1 MEKLIEII
9 SYNHSEGTVYFKYLG
24 NISRNCRVW
33 LHWKNLTL
41 HFVDLTFEEN
51 LNVEYFVAFNKNVID
66 GLQNF
71 VVSFIFDSHVEDH
84 TIKIR
89 DEIKEFE
96 FLDNFETKLEDPSY
110 YSFDE
115 VFIKKIYEDN
125 LIRINE
131 GDIVV
136 DIGANYGLFS
146 IYAHTFKPSKIIS
159 FEPSRVTFDFL
170 SKNFRNGIL
179 LQNAISDISGFK
191 SFKEGHISTAASR
204 IVEDFGDYQVEVIG
218 INDLHNYLGLDKIDY
233 LKIDC
238 EGSEKNIFNEI
249 SHHTIYKINKIVVEF
264 HSEEIKELII
274 DKLNYFGFTIQK
286 ITNDLI
292 FSYNPNYYKNKKKIA
307 LISTYCDTEEKK
319 IIFLD
324 LVRRVK
330 SLGID
335 VMAISSL
342 HLDKEIV
349 EACDYL
355 FYTKEN
361 PILSWPIRLFTFW
374 REMELP
380 DGRITTMHRG
390 VGDYGWAALYHV
402 KKLTQ
407 IAMTYNY
414 DIFYHMIYD
423 LEIDDVV
430 ENAIKNFEG
439 NIVYPRRDPHHP
451 DTLWETTLHF
461 MSFDKDLMKE
471 IEKEITIDSYLSTNG
486 VAEGEVLKWKNKF
499 NISGSKH
506 PVKDKIFYWKDYDF
520 FDYSPIKDFKL
531 FISKNPEIEIWL
543 GSNPPIPTKL
553 SPNLKLVFYDFE
565 FLKEISI
572 VVNEKNYELTDKIK
586 SYEIIELPIET
597 ENIIN
602 LSLMYDGNKYEL
614 KDKFDEIMLNQVFY
628 NHR

>member
-9 SYNHSEGTVYFKYLG
+9 SYTHSEGTVYFKYLG
-24 NISRNCRVW
+24 TTTRNCRVW
-33 LHWKNLTL
+33 LHWKNFTL

-51 LNVEYFVAFNKNVID
+51 LNVEYFVGFNNSVVD

-84 TIKIR
+84 SIKIG
-89 DEIKEFE
+89 DKVKDFD
-96 FLDNFETKLEDPSY
+96 FLDEFRTKLEDPSY

-115 VFIKKIYEDN
+115 VFIKKIYEDK

-159 FEPSRVTFDFL
+159 FEPSKVTFNFL
-170 SKNFRNGIL
+170 SKNFKNGVL
-179 LQNAISDISGFK
+179 LQNAISDTSGFK
-191 SFKEGHISTAASR
+191 HFKDNPISTSASK

-218 INDLHNYLGLDKIDY
+218 INDLHNHLGLERIDY

-238 EGSEKNIFNEI
+238 EGSEKNIFDGI
-249 SHHTIYKINKIVVEF
+249 SHHTMYKINKIVVEF
-264 HSEEIKELII
+264 HSQEIKELII
-274 DKLNYFGFTIQK
+274 SKLDHFGFVIHKVT
-286 ITNDLI
+286 DELI

-307 LISTYCDTEEKK
+307 LVSTYCDTEEKK

-324 LVRRVK
+324 LVKKVK

-342 HLDKEIV
+342 HLDKEII

-361 PILSWPIRLFTFW
+361 PILSWPLRLFTFW
-374 REMELP
+374 KEMQLP

-407 IAMTYNY
+407 IAMTYDY

-439 NIVYPRRDPHHP
+439 NIVYPRRDPNHP
-451 DTLWETTLHF
+451 ETLWETTLHF
-461 MSFDKDLMKE
+461 MSFDKDLMRE

-499 NISGSKH
+499 NISGSEH

-520 FDYSPIKDFKL
+520 FDYSPTKDFKL

-543 GSNPPIPTKL
+543 GEDPPVPAKL
-553 SPNLKLVFYDFE
+553 SPNLKLVFYDFQ
-565 FLKEISI
+565 FLGKISV
-572 VVNEKNYELTDKIK
+572 VVNEKIYDLTDKINPF
-586 SYEIIELPIET
+586 EIIELPIDTGKIYSFTLEHR
-597 ENIIN
+597 
-602 LSLMYDGNKYEL
+602 GNKYEL
-614 KDKFDEIMLNQVFY
+614 KDKFDEIMLNQVYY
-628 NHR
+628 NYR